1 MIKTLPTLEN
11 LSRVTDFIEKNIN
24 IPVEN
29 ILIEINVSPE
39 EHLVF
44 DKKLHDEW
52 GEGEFQYNEIIDLK
66 IGNINFKI
74 KANPNVETDTL
85 LKVDEH
91 GRTYI

>member
-1 MIKTLPTLEN
+1 M
-11 LSRVTDFIEKNIN
+11 
-24 IPVEN
+24 
-29 ILIEINVSPE
+29 
-39 EHLVF
+39 F